1 MPDLWVAVR
10 AALFYFLILGCGIAF
25 LGWRTDASV
34 ATTPLIS
41 RLWLIEVLLC
51 ALCIYYILT
60 GFGWAGAGFG
70 RLRWREL
77 VWLAPSVVVLATMT
91 AGLLPVML
99 QQPLA
104 TSQWE
109 MLAAI
114 AGTSLLIGFS
124 EEVMFRGILLR
135 GALARFTI
143 SPAILISAV
152 AFSLLHLMD
161 GNAGQPVGNT
171 LQELG
176 FTFLMGLGLAPIALR
191 IGSLWPL
198 IIWHGLWD
206 IVAFSSDALGVL
218 HPFAL
223 PGMLIQVVVGLMV
236 WRSELRRS

>member
-10 AALFYFLILGCGIAF
+10 AALFYFLILGCGIAY
-25 LGWRTDASV
+25 LGWQADVSV
-34 ATTPLIS
+34 VAAPLIS
-41 RLWLIEVLLC
+41 RLWLIEAVLCGLC
-51 ALCIYYILT
+51 LYYILT

-70 RLRWREL
+70 RLRWRAL
-77 VWLAPSVVVLATMT
+77 VWLAPSAVVLAAMT
-91 AGLLPVML
+91 AGLLPTLL
-99 QQPLA
+99 QEPLA
-104 TSQWE
+104 ASQWN
-109 MLAAI
+109 MLGAI

-161 GNAGQPVGNT
+161 GISGQSLGNT

-198 IIWHGLWD
+198 IIWHVLWD
-206 IVAFSSDALGVL
+206 VVAFSSDALGVL

-236 WRSELRRS
+236 WRSDLRRS